1 MFASC
6 AAVSGIHLNDSDLS
20 WRGRSVLGHFARPL
34 RGGVAALSLALSTM
48 VLAATHPQ
56 AVSIPVVGLAALV
69 FHDVTNPAGDA
80 MVDIFDYKALQP
92 DADEQVLSIGGGS
105 DDAATLAEL
114 LDSTDPSANV
124 FHINYEF
131 DARAKVQVLTV
142 FTDSNAQAT
151 HESKQTVDQAGGVN
165 CTGAAICHTDPS
177 SGTTTIT
184 YPDGVVAVVERIN
197 DIAVVAYRTLGAAVL
212 GHLKPPAVDAP
223 APQAAT
229 PPAEPAAPVPAPAA
243 DPAPAPAGTP
253 AAPAAASTGPRL
265 NVVRPA
271 PDFTPGRS
279 GVTTTSPG
287 ANSDLSKTTDKFVA
301 DVLTKVSD
309 TVNHLLNP
317 ESAPSGVGKVGT
329 PPSPA
334 E

>member
-1 MFASC
+1 M
-6 AAVSGIHLNDSDLS
+6 
-20 WRGRSVLGHFARPL
+20 LGHFARPL
-34 RGGVAALSLALSTM
+34 RGGVAGLSLALATM

-56 AVSIPVVGLAALV
+56 AVSTPVVGLAALV
-69 FHDVTNPAGDA
+69 FQDTTINPAGDA
-80 MVDIFDYKALQP
+80 MVDIFDYKVLQP
-92 DADEQVLSIGGGS
+92 DADTQVLSIGGGS

-114 LDSTDPSANV
+114 LDSTDPSNNV

-142 FTDSNAQAT
+142 FTDSNALANHDST
-151 HESKQTVDQAGGVN
+151 HTVDQAGGVN

-177 SGTTTIT
+177 SGATTIT

-197 DIAVVAYRTLGAAVL
+197 DIAVVAYKTLGAAVL

-223 APQAAT
+223 APQAA
-229 PPAEPAAPVPAPAA
+229 PPQAEPA
-243 DPAPAPAGTP
+243 DPAPAAADPPSAPADVP

-287 ANSDLSKTTDKFVA
+287 AKSDLSDTTDKFVN
-301 DVLTKVSD
+301 DVLNTVSD
-309 TVNHLLNP
+309 TVNHIFNRDN
-317 ESAPSGVGKVGT
+317 APAGVGKAGT
-329 PPSPA
+329 PPSAA